1 VDGPYNT
8 VTRTFSLK
16 AIMTHPSMTGF
27 GTSFLDCPMGR
38 LSLEIKSV
46 NSRYFEFNPRL
57 ADDFRWAET
66 MVREKIQRRIS
77 RGKVECRIGLS
88 RTEASLSALKI
99 HAPGLASALRLAHEI
114 RRDHPEIAMLS
125 VAEILKLPGVTQEHQ
140 LSQDELSALIDTL
153 LGQALDQFSQ
163 SRHAEGARLTETIL
177 DRISRLKVL
186 AKEAQTQLPQAIE
199 VQRQRLSEKL
209 KDAIHGALAASPTQ
223 TSATTVTLTAEQQ
236 AALDERIRVEA
247 AAFGLRADIAE
258 EIDRLNSHLS
268 AAEKMLS
275 AKESATTSVGKRLD
289 FLTQE
294 MNREANTLGSK
305 AASVE
310 LSNIAIDMKLLI
322 EQIREQAQ
330 NLE

>member
-1 VDGPYNT
+1 
-8 VTRTFSLK
+8 
-16 AIMTHPSMTGF
+16 MTHPSMTGF

-57 ADDFRWAET
+57 ADEFRWAET
-66 MVREKIQRRIS
+66 MIREKIQQRIS
-77 RGKVECRIGLS
+77 RGKVECRLGLS

-99 HAPGLASALRLAHEI
+99 HAPGLSSALRLAHEI
-114 RRDHPEIAMLS
+114 RRDHPEITMLS

-140 LSQDELSALIDTL
+140 LSQDELGALMDTL
-153 LGQALDQFSQ
+153 LTQALDQFSQ
-163 SRHAEGARLTETIL
+163 SRQAEGARLTETIL
-177 DRISRLKVL
+177 DRAHKLRRL
-186 AKEAQTQLPQAIE
+186 ADQAQSLLPQA
-199 VQRQRLSEKL
+199 VDAQRKRLSEKL
-209 KDAIHGALAASPTQ
+209 REAITGALSSTDDAKAPVTGVTAA
-223 TSATTVTLTAEQQ
+223 QQ
-236 AALDERIRVEA
+236 EALEERIRIET
-247 AAFGLRADIAE
+247 AAFGLRVDIAE

-268 AAEKMLS
+268 AAEKMMT
-275 AKESATTSVGKRLD
+275 ASATSGTSAGKRLD

>member
-1 VDGPYNT
+1 MDGPYNT

-88 RTEASLSALKI
+88 RTEASLSALEI

-153 LGQALDQFSQ
+153 LAQALDQFSQ
-163 SRHAEGARLTETIL
+163 SRQAEGARLTETIL

-186 AKEAQTQLPQAIE
+186 AKEAQTQLPKAIE

-209 KDAIHGALAASPTQ
+209 KDAISSALVANQMQPPAII
-223 TSATTVTLTAEQQ
+223 ALTTEQQ

-247 AAFGLRADIAE
+247 AAFGLRVDIAE

-268 AAEKMLS
+268 AAEKMFL
-275 AKESATTSVGKRLD
+275 AKESATASVGKRLD

>member
-1 VDGPYNT
+1 
-8 VTRTFSLK
+8 
-16 AIMTHPSMTGF
+16 
-27 GTSFLDCPMGR
+27 MGR

-57 ADDFRWAET
+57 ADEFRWAET
-66 MVREKIQRRIS
+66 LIRERVQRRIS
-77 RGKVECRIGLS
+77 RGKVECRLGLS

-99 HAPGLASALRLAHEI
+99 HGPGLASALRLAHEI
-114 RRDHPEIAMLS
+114 RRDHPEITMLS

-140 LSQDELSALIDTL
+140 LSQEELTTLIESL
-153 LGQALDQFSQ
+153 LTQALDQFSLSRQ
-163 SRHAEGARLTETIL
+163 SEGARLIDMIL
-177 DRISRLKVL
+177 DRTGKLKMLAAQAQRLV
-186 AKEAQTQLPQAIE
+186 PQAIDA
-199 VQRQRLSEKL
+199 QRQRLSEKL
-209 KDAIHGALAASPTQ
+209 REAITGALTTGEHSPGTFGLTQ
-223 TSATTVTLTAEQQ
+223 AQQ
-236 AALDERIRVEA
+236 ESLEERIRIET
-247 AAFGLRADIAE
+247 AAFGLRVDIAE

-268 AAEKMLS
+268 AVEKMLS
-275 AKESATTSVGKRLD
+275 STATPGTSAGKRLD

>member
-1 VDGPYNT
+1 
-8 VTRTFSLK
+8 
-16 AIMTHPSMTGF
+16 
-27 GTSFLDCPMGR
+27 MGR

-57 ADDFRWAET
+57 ADEFRWAET
-66 MVREKIQRRIS
+66 LIRERLQRAIS
-77 RGKVECRIGLS
+77 RGKVECRLGLS

-99 HAPGLASALRLAHEI
+99 HGPGLASALRLAHEI
-114 RRDHPEIAMLS
+114 RRDHPEITMLS

-140 LSQDELSALIDTL
+140 LSQDEITALIDTL
-153 LGQALDQFSQ
+153 LTQTLDQFSH
-163 SRHAEGARLTETIL
+163 SRQAEGARLIDTIL
-177 DRISRLKVL
+177 DRTSRLRTL
-186 AKEAQTQLPQAIE
+186 AGQAQTFLPQAIDA
-199 VQRQRLSEKL
+199 QRQRLSEKL
-209 KDAIHGALAASPTQ
+209 REAITGALTTTDHAPNTPNAPGLTQ
-223 TSATTVTLTAEQQ
+223 AQQ
-236 AALDERIRVEA
+236 DALEERIRIET
-247 AAFGLRADIAE
+247 AAFGLRVDIAE

-268 AAEKMLS
+268 AVEKMLTATATPGTS
-275 AKESATTSVGKRLD
+275 AGKRLD

>member
-1 VDGPYNT
+1 
-8 VTRTFSLK
+8 
-16 AIMTHPSMTGF
+16 
-27 GTSFLDCPMGR
+27 MGR

-57 ADDFRWAET
+57 ADEFRWAET
-66 MVREKIQRRIS
+66 LIREKLQRRIS
-77 RGKVECRIGLS
+77 RGKVECRLGLS
-88 RTEASLSALKI
+88 RTEASLSSLKI
-99 HAPGLASALRLAHEI
+99 HGPGLASALRLAHEI
-114 RRDHPEIAMLS
+114 RRDHPEITMLS

-140 LSQDELSALIDTL
+140 LSQDEISALIESL
-153 LGQALDQFSQ
+153 LTQALDQFSH
-163 SRHAEGARLTETIL
+163 SRQAEGTRLIETIL
-177 DRISRLKVL
+177 DRINKLRTL
-186 AKEAQTQLPQAIE
+186 ASQAQTCLPQAIDA
-199 VQRQRLSEKL
+199 QRQRLSEKL
-209 KDAIHGALAASPTQ
+209 REAIAGALT
-223 TSATTVTLTAEQQ
+223 TAEHAPNTPSTSSLSQAQQ
-236 AALDERIRVEA
+236 DALEERIRIET
-247 AAFGLRADIAE
+247 AAFGLRVDIAE

-268 AAEKMLS
+268 AVEKMLTATAAPGAS
-275 AKESATTSVGKRLD
+275 AGKRLD